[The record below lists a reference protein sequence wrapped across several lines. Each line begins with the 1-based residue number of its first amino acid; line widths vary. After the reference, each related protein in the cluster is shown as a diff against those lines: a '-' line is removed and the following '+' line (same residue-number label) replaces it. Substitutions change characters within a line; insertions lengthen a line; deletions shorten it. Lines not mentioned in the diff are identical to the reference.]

1 MLTEFALVSM
11 IGWKSLRLRTGPYLR
26 YALFTPSIGRVT
38 LYRPVTDRQAVP
50 FQKSELPTLSSILPS
65 YDRFLFALGGNTVY
79 EHMERNS
86 LSTDATYSEA
96 MADIT
101 LSE

>member
-1 MLTEFALVSM
+1 MVYCGGPASGSVSKVRDDHT
-11 IGWKSLRLRTGPYLR
+11 IVNLL
-26 YALFTPSIGRVT
+26 
-38 LYRPVTDRQAVP
+38 
-50 FQKSELPTLSSILPS
+50 S

-86 LSTDATYSEA
+86 LSTDATYTEA

>member
-1 MLTEFALVSM
+1 VLTEFALVSM
-11 IGWKSLRLRTGPYLR
+11 IGWKSLRLRAIF
-26 YALFTPSIGRVT
+26 ALFTPSIGRVT
-38 LYRPVTDRQAVP
+38 LYRPVTDRLAVP